1 MNDSCINPA
10 FLSSS
15 AHLENVEQLI
25 KNIEQQ
31 TLNGDNFEDIS
42 TNNDNNRQEITTKS
56 FTSISSN
63 TLPIHNHHHH
73 SKNITLLDGSNI
85 TVHNNDEDHSV
96 DSLLIQRDLL
106 FNNDE
111 LKQQISPVNDQNLL
125 NEQDAGYTWDDQ
137 YDTRA
142 NYRLTFSTD
151 KSQHIDSKISKPR
164 RYKNRS
170 ISEKISP
177 TFSDDDISSN
187 LTNNMNDWSMRSST
201 NTFEQLINQSA
212 QIHSQSNPPPPP
224 PPAPSSCQQQQQQTP
239 TNHSSGSSTTSSST
253 SWRQM
258 KESHRT
264 TTATETKET
273 RPPSP
278 LCLYKIFQQKSNT
291 TTTSSP
297 SRNIFPLKRYQKDT
311 NVPNHINE
319 INTDKSKSSHLSTD
333 QAIQTSIL
341 LDSPSNTRYRTTSVT
356 APKSESFNYLTIP
369 TRNSFVASHKSL
381 PDLSFISQYSKELP
395 RSRTASPTTTSP
407 VNINRTTPSPIL
419 IQHPPKQDADRP
431 RTLKSIKRYKNSKHS
446 TEPLG
451 VFYSPQLRK
460 TFAAIPITLGSN
472 TPSPIET
479 NLKLSSSNLKSCLKY
494 GSRANSCDIQDMV
507 QNHKSTPEHASNNDL
522 IFSAFKNRSS
532 DIERFKH
539 LDTVWTTKICS
550 NKLSAYVLPDSSR
563 GHHSEHD
570 LLSLIEQENSTKK
583 SVSFSENISKQLLSP
598 CNPTI
603 AFNDNPPLA
612 LYDNNERLT
621 KRTTIRYRDM
631 RRCQTDIIVV
641 DPVLHLHSF
650 TDSPPNEFCLQ
661 RDEDDNDDD
670 SEDILMEK
678 SHINIIPN
686 LDEPVPIIEITPSSP
701 LNQTEFVAIEK
712 ENKPSIAMNTSTL
725 DNIVETITDIVK
737 RLFEIKQSDKTF
749 FLDNEQNLQL
759 DCLLKNDLCSA
770 IQTILEHGR
779 KDLKKTNLWKIIES
793 SIDKNIPTSGQI
805 PRIYYEVKQIAQNT
819 SSYWL
824 YKFQAFI
831 FALLNKNELVN
842 WLYYFTRQK
851 DFIQRYYQ
859 SPDALILVSISSTF
873 NLFERIMTQLEKLT
887 PLPFRLTYHSPTN
900 SLINDEQ
907 LNTSIINNHST
918 KATARDWVMTISRRT
933 PKTFVQPIVQNQ
945 SNDTFRSTLSKKFN
959 AFFSKTNTT
968 QQNKS
973 SSVVT
978 AILPDTKKSSKSP
991 GPLRRSRFPS
1001 VFNNSS
1007 PITTIDV
1014 PSPKLKNSIRQG
1026 TSPSIGTFQSKIPRP
1041 SLNVDK
1047 PKSARYR
1054 STAAPSSK

>member
-31 TLNGDNFEDIS
+31 TLNGDNFDDIS
-42 TNNDNNRQEITTKS
+42 SNNDNNRQEITTKS

-111 LKQQISPVNDQNLL
+111 LKQQISPINDQNLL

-151 KSQHIDSKISKPR
+151 KSQHVDSKIPKPR

-311 NVPNHINE
+311 NTPNHINE

-712 ENKPSIAMNTSTL
+712 ENKPSIAMSASTL
-725 DNIVETITDIVK
+725 DRANGLANSHDFQTPVEEESLHRLLNSPDCLDEAAITLNFLTRRLFCDIFEEPLFKDLIKEKIELKLKEIAVSVLEDLHVETIDMGNTFPVILKVEPMQWNTKGIWFNLFLFYKGNFNFTIKTRIV
-737 RLFEIKQSDKTF
+737 
-749 FLDNEQNLQL
+749 LQK
-759 DCLLKNDLCSA
+759 LLNYNPIAD
-770 IQTILEHGR
+770 QPMYYQHQ
-779 KDLKKTNLWKIIES
+779 
-793 SIDKNIPTSGQI
+793 SGQI
-805 PRIYYEVKQIAQNT
+805 VHKDEERQET
-819 SSYWL
+819 E
-824 YKFQAFI
+824 
-831 FALLNKNELVN
+831 ELIQ
-842 WLYYFTRQK
+842 RQK
-851 DFIQRYYQ
+851 LLAKEPEIPENAAARKLGILLTKVAANKHFQRFA
-859 SPDALILVSISSTF
+859 ALKPVAGVI
-873 NLFERIMTQLEKLT
+873 EKLSNAEVGANIE
-887 PLPFRLTYHSPTN
+887 LMSFSGM
-900 SLINDEQ
+900 
-907 LNTSIINNHST
+907 
-918 KATARDWVMTISRRT
+918 MTINIPPPPSDRIWIGFSEMPDLNLKVT
-933 PKTFVQPIVQNQ
+933 PVFGESKY
-945 SNDTFRSTLSKKFN
+945 SYTLIHDFLEARIRDEIK
-959 AFFSKTNTT
+959 
-968 QQNKS
+968 
-973 SSVVT
+973 V
-978 AILPDTKKSSKSP
+978 
-991 GPLRRSRFPS
+991 RF
-1001 VFNNSS
+1001 
-1007 PITTIDV
+1007 I
-1014 PSPKLKNSIRQG
+1014 
-1026 TSPSIGTFQSKIPRP
+1026 
-1041 SLNVDK
+1041 
-1047 PKSARYR
+1047 
-1054 STAAPSSK
+1054 

>member
-31 TLNGDNFEDIS
+31 TLNGDNFDDIS
-42 TNNDNNRQEITTKS
+42 SNNDNNRQEITTKS

-111 LKQQISPVNDQNLL
+111 LKQQISPINDQNLL

-151 KSQHIDSKISKPR
+151 KSQHVDSKIPKPR

-187 LTNNMNDWSMRSST
+187 LTNNMNDWSMRSSI
-201 NTFEQLINQSA
+201 NTFEQLINQPA
-212 QIHSQSNPPPPP
+212 QIHTQSNPPPPP
-224 PPAPSSCQQQQQQTP
+224 PPSSCQQQQQQTP

-311 NVPNHINE
+311 NAPNHINE

-369 TRNSFVASHKSL
+369 ARNSFVASHKSL

-460 TFAAIPITLGSN
+460 TFAAIPITLGSD

-479 NLKLSSSNLKSCLKY
+479 NIKLSSSNLKSCLKY

-507 QNHKSTPEHASNNDL
+507 QNHKSTPEHASNN
-522 IFSAFKNRSS
+522 
-532 DIERFKH
+532 
-539 LDTVWTTKICS
+539 
-550 NKLSAYVLPDSSR
+550 
-563 GHHSEHD
+563 
-570 LLSLIEQENSTKK
+570 
-583 SVSFSENISKQLLSP
+583 
-598 CNPTI
+598 
-603 AFNDNPPLA
+603 
-612 LYDNNERLT
+612 
-621 KRTTIRYRDM
+621 
-631 RRCQTDIIVV
+631 
-641 DPVLHLHSF
+641 
-650 TDSPPNEFCLQ
+650 
-661 RDEDDNDDD
+661 
-670 SEDILMEK
+670 
-678 SHINIIPN
+678 
-686 LDEPVPIIEITPSSP
+686 
-701 LNQTEFVAIEK
+701 
-712 ENKPSIAMNTSTL
+712 
-725 DNIVETITDIVK
+725 
-737 RLFEIKQSDKTF
+737 
-749 FLDNEQNLQL
+749 
-759 DCLLKNDLCSA
+759 
-770 IQTILEHGR
+770 
-779 KDLKKTNLWKIIES
+779 
-793 SIDKNIPTSGQI
+793 
-805 PRIYYEVKQIAQNT
+805 
-819 SSYWL
+819 
-824 YKFQAFI
+824 
-831 FALLNKNELVN
+831 
-842 WLYYFTRQK
+842 
-851 DFIQRYYQ
+851 
-859 SPDALILVSISSTF
+859 
-873 NLFERIMTQLEKLT
+873 
-887 PLPFRLTYHSPTN
+887 
-900 SLINDEQ
+900 
-907 LNTSIINNHST
+907 
-918 KATARDWVMTISRRT
+918 
-933 PKTFVQPIVQNQ
+933 
-945 SNDTFRSTLSKKFN
+945 
-959 AFFSKTNTT
+959 
-968 QQNKS
+968 
-973 SSVVT
+973 
-978 AILPDTKKSSKSP
+978 
-991 GPLRRSRFPS
+991 
-1001 VFNNSS
+1001 
-1007 PITTIDV
+1007 
-1014 PSPKLKNSIRQG
+1014 
-1026 TSPSIGTFQSKIPRP
+1026 
-1041 SLNVDK
+1041 
-1047 PKSARYR
+1047 
-1054 STAAPSSK
+1054 